1 MKLSVVIPALNEQ
14 ASIGYLLERLN
25 AAPGIHEVIISDG
38 GSTDGTTDVATPSA
52 RVVRSEPG
60 RGPQLRAG
68 AEAATGDV
76 LLFLHADV
84 LPPGD
89 VAAQISGAIEA
100 GFVGGNFRLHYP
112 TGGFLGRWLGLLA
125 PRYRR
130 VGRYYGD
137 SGIFVRRDVYEACG
151 GFPHVPVMEDVIFV
165 RRMEAAGKTAYLP
178 GPIVSDSRRWEG
190 RQIRT
195 LLLWG
200 FMQTAFALG
209 VTPWRLARFYRAQA
223 D

>member
-1 MKLSVVIPALNEQ
+1 MKLSVVIPTLNES

-25 AAPGIHEVIISDG
+25 AAPGVHEIVIADG
-38 GSTDGTTDVATPSA
+38 GSTDGTVDLVPPPA
-52 RVVRSEPG
+52 RVVPGEPG

-68 AEAATGDV
+68 AGAATGDV

-89 VAAQISGAIEA
+89 AAAQIAGALVA
-100 GFVGGNFRLHYP
+100 GAVGGNFRLLYP
-112 TGGFLGRWLGLLA
+112 AGGRLGRWLELLA
-125 PRYRR
+125 PLYRR
-130 VGRYYGD
+130 VRRYYGD

-178 GPIVSDSRRWEG
+178 GPMVSDSRRWKG
-190 RQIRT
+190 RQLRT

-209 VTPWRLARFYRAQA
+209 ATPWRLARFYRAQA
-223 D
+223 A

>member
-1 MKLSVVIPALNEQ
+1 MKLSVVIPTLNER

-25 AAPGIHEVIISDG
+25 AAPGVHEVIISDG
-38 GSTDGTTDVATPSA
+38 GSTDGTPDLAVPSA
-52 RVVRSEPG
+52 RVTRGEPG

-68 AEAATGDV
+68 AGAATGDV

-89 VAAQISGAIEA
+89 VAAQISGALEA

-112 TGGFLGRWLGLLA
+112 AGGFLGRWLELLA
-125 PRYRR
+125 PLYRR
-130 VGRYYGD
+130 VRRYYGD

-165 RRMEAAGKTAYLP
+165 RRMESAGRTAYLP
-178 GPIVSDSRRWEG
+178 GPVVSDPRRWKG

-200 FMQTAFALG
+200 SMQTAFALG
-209 VTPWRLARFYRAQA
+209 VTPWRLDRFYKAPKG
-223 D
+223 